1 MNYGGNGRGGRAGLA
16 IRLIWGVMG
25 HMWVTNIK
33 GGVCGLLFSH
43 SVVLD
48 SLWPHGLQNAR
59 LPCPSLSPR
68 VCSNSCPLSQ

>member
-16 IRLIWGVMG
+16 IRSIWGVMG

-48 SLWPHGLQNAR
+48 SL
-59 LPCPSLSPR
+59 
-68 VCSNSCPLSQ
+68 